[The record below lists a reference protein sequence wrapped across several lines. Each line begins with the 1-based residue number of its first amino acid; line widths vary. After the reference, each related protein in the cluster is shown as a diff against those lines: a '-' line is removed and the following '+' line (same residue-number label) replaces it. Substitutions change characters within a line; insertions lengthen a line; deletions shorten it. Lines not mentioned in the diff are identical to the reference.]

1 MVTIVSSLHWHEKVL
16 CFEECPLNYNNL
28 TPLYILSF
36 TLLPVGT
43 VTPLKGVGCA
53 VLGAG
58 TGRQEG
64 NLLCKVRHTW
74 SEMLVSVAFRSWEG
88 GQNLFLSGI
97 I

>member
-1 MVTIVSSLHWHEKVL
+1 MVTIVSSLHWDEKVL
-16 CFEECPLNYNNL
+16 CFEECPLNYNDL

-36 TLLPVGT
+36 TRSPAGT
-43 VTPLKGVGCA
+43 QTPLTGVGCA
-53 VLGAG
+53 VLGAE

-64 NLLCKVRHTW
+64 NLLCKIRHTW
-74 SEMLVSVAFRSWEG
+74 SEMVVSVALRSWE